1 MDGLKACLQSKGK
14 LSALLEEEL
23 RNDKFPS
30 SKDIC
35 FHAFKGSITNF
46 YLDNVLTFAFLKK
59 YCLSSVLFFVRS
71 VVDSCIF

>member
-14 LSALLEEEL
+14 LSALAEEEL

-46 YLDNVLTFAFLKK
+46 YLNNVLTFAFFLKILLK
-59 YCLSSVLFFVRS
+59 FST
-71 VVDSCIF
+71 IFRTFCC